1 VGGVHLLVRAQPE
14 IFQEVLWTNLLSL
27 VQSRGIDMISPGI
40 NCHKMEGDTP
50 EAVNPKFASTTFL
63 SGPVVPDKPMNACRR
78 AMIKSDLDNRTIPI
92 VCIHRDDG

>member
-1 VGGVHLLVRAQPE
+1 LPGRSRLGGVHLLVRARPE

-50 EAVNPKFASTTFL
+50 EAVNPK
-63 SGPVVPDKPMNACRR
+63 
-78 AMIKSDLDNRTIPI
+78 
-92 VCIHRDDG
+92 VCIDDFFVPAQSFQTNQ